1 MEDSLIDPRYRLIKC
16 EHCGAPIHYD
26 AARDGFSC
34 PSCSSFYPFAGS
46 DALELGKFSLAHVPL
61 DLQDGV
67 YVPHNLDAE
76 LDMAF
81 GQWELNRNW
90 TYTIDQKYLSH
101 RKVQDFRTRQ
111 MISHTCPM
119 CGGDVQAFE
128 SQNVW
133 DCPYCSNQ
141 FVRAEVLAGSDYETF
156 DVVDL
161 GDEMMPHFAIPFKI
175 TREQAKRIILDFAA
189 QRPRAFEGQQLE
201 ERLDNLWSVF
211 VPHQLTD
218 TTLVAH
224 ISTEEGSMTFVQDRV
239 NWLSPTADDHHYYLV
254 SDVGPWD
261 VSEIQ
266 PFCASLAEGDVVFD
280 HSHGTECG
288 LARFIQ
294 ANVLR
299 PELLEASKG
308 ILPGQQRRVDW
319 IRREV
324 RACKTVMLPVYFL
337 DRGKDCP
344 KAYFMVNGQTGA
356 VAVLGRGEMQG
367 HKTLFAPGGLAADD
381 MRETSLNTPLMPVRQ
396 QEDGT
401 YRVMPPEDAV
411 IRTTASER
419 RAIQK
424 ETSKKKKGFFA
435 KLFS

>member
-1 MEDSLIDPRYRLIKC
+1 MEGSLIDRKYRLIKC
-16 EHCGAPIHYD
+16 DHCGAPIHYD
-26 AARDGFSC
+26 AVRDGFSC
-34 PSCSSFYPFAGS
+34 PNCSSFYPFAGS
-46 DALELGKFSLAHVPL
+46 DASEPGKFSLTHVPL
-61 DLQDGV
+61 DLTNGV

-81 GQWELNRNW
+81 GQWELSRDW

-101 RKVQDFRTRQ
+101 RKVQDFHTRQ
-111 MISHTCPM
+111 MISHACPM
-119 CGGDVQAFE
+119 CGGNVQAFE

-133 DCPYCSNQ
+133 ECAYCGNQ
-141 FVRAEVLAGSDYETF
+141 FVRAEVLSGSDYETF
-156 DVVDL
+156 DVVDI

-189 QRPRAFEGQQLE
+189 ERPRAFEGQKLE
-201 ERLDNLWSVF
+201 ERLDNLWSVYA
-211 VPHQLTD
+211 PHQLTD

-224 ISTEEGSMTFVQDRV
+224 VSTEEGSMTFVQDRV

-266 PFCASLAEGDVVFD
+266 PFCATLAEGDLVFD

-381 MRETSLNTPLMPVRQ
+381 MRETSLSTPLMPVRQ
-396 QEDGT
+396 QENGT
-401 YRVMPPEDAV
+401 YRVISPEEAIV
-411 IRTTASER
+411 RTTASER
-419 RAIQK
+419 RAIKK